1 MEQREQNAM
10 STSTLASTNQNQTQP
25 TRLERG
31 SGWRHAVRRFTRTSR
46 VGTVSAVFL
55 LLLLLAAIFA
65 DLVAPREPMEATFT
79 ALRQP
84 PSPGFW
90 LGTDN
95 LGRDVLS
102 RLLHGARISLFVA
115 IVSTVVGKII
125 GLAWGVL
132 TGYIGST
139 FDLVSQRLIDILLAF
154 PGIILAMLLLAALGG
169 GLGTVIIAITVLSVA
184 GTVRVI
190 RSVVLAVKEMAYIEA
205 ARATGVPSVR
215 IMVRH
220 VAPQTIAPLL
230 VLFSASLGGAIF
242 AEAALSFLGL
252 GIPQPTPSWG
262 NMLGGILANQF
273 RPSWWL
279 VIFPGVAITLT
290 ILAFNLVGDALR
302 DYLDPK
308 LSDKVQ

>member
-1 MEQREQNAM
+1 M
-10 STSTLASTNQNQTQP
+10 STSTVSAQKPNIVQSTP
-25 TRLERG
+25 LERP
-31 SGWRHAVRRFTRTSR
+31 SGFRYGLRRFVRTSR
-46 VGTVSAVFL
+46 IGAISAFFL
-55 LLLLLAAIFA
+55 LLLLFVALFA
-65 DLVAPREPMEATFT
+65 DQVAPYHPLEATFT

-84 PSPGFW
+84 PSLGFW

-102 RLLHGARISLFVA
+102 RLILGARLSLAVA
-115 IVSTVVGKII
+115 IVSTVLGKLVG
-125 GLAWGVL
+125 LTWGVL
-132 TGYIGST
+132 TGYLGST
-139 FDLVSQRLIDILLAF
+139 FDLVSQRVIDILLAF
-154 PGIILAMLLLAALGG
+154 PGIILAMLLLASLGG
-169 GLGTVIIAITVLSVA
+169 GLGTVIIAITVLSIA

-205 ARATGVPSVR
+205 ARATGVPSLQ

-230 VLFSASLGGAIF
+230 VLFSASLGSAIF

-302 DYLDPK
+302 DYLDPR
-308 LSDKVQ
+308 LSDKVH